1 MTDTIDDPTQ
11 PIIEGEMV
19 EETEEV
25 VETALPPEDDSQ
37 PAAAASDDIPGD
49 VSVLMNLENL
59 IKSHISGLEQRR
71 EELKKYKEMM
81 SSSFKNDPTYQ
92 DAEVAVKDATKLKK
106 EAKARLM
113 KLPEVRNVQ
122 EKVTEFSTEIK
133 EMDGALSDYL
143 REYQRISGSN
153 EIVDD
158 NGQIHEITYV
168 AKLVKKAK

>member
-1 MTDTIDDPTQ
+1 MNDITEDQTQ
-11 PIIEGEMV
+11 PVVDGEIV
-19 EETEEV
+19 EDAVGNPTN
-25 VETALPPEDDSQ
+25 TTTSPTP
-37 PAAAASDDIPGD
+37 SDTPNSD
-49 VSVLMNLENL
+49 VSILFNLENL

-81 SSSFKNDPTYQ
+81 SSSFKNDSSYQ
-92 DAEVAVKDATKLKK
+92 EAETAVKDATKLKK

-133 EMDGALSDYL
+133 DMDGALSDYL
-143 REYQRISGSN
+143 REYQRLSGSN

-158 NGQIHEITYV
+158 NGVIHEITYV
-168 AKLVKKAK
+168 AKLTKKAK